1 MKKKIMVTG
10 VFDMLH
16 SGHVAFL
23 QNASLLGDLYV
34 CIGNDENVLQLK
46 QRGNIQPQEERRF
59 MIAALRCVYE
69 CRVNRGMGLL
79 DFIAEL
85 EAIRPDIFVVNE
97 DGHSE
102 EKKQCCARYGIE
114 YRVLKRLP
122 HEGLPARS
130 TTAIRETSDIPFRLD
145 LAGGWLD
152 QPFVSQ
158 HFPGAVLTICI
169 EPEHAFNMR
178 SGMSSSTRNK
188 AIELWQ
194 QKIPGGNREQLAKIL
209 FAYENPPG
217 TKEVAGSQDA
227 LGIVMPGLN
236 RYDYNGAYWPEKIQS
251 VHDES
256 ILSWLEQRLYL
267 AELGPRE
274 AGYSVLADTDINATK
289 ARALAV
295 ATDLCWGALLQ
306 KDAVAFGRQFTAS
319 FNAQVSMFP
328 HMSNAAVETL
338 INQYRQK
345 ALGWKLSGAGG
356 GGYLVLFSETTIDDA
371 LRIRIRRKD

>member
-23 QNASLLGDLYV
+23 QNAALLGDLYV

-46 QRGNIQPQEERRF
+46 KRANIQPQEERRF
-59 MIAALRCVYE
+59 MIAALRCVHD
-69 CRVNRGMGLL
+69 CRVNRGMGLI

-85 EAIRPDIFVVNE
+85 EDIRPDIFVVNE

-102 EKKQCCARYGIE
+102 EKEQCCVRYGIE

-194 QKIPGGNREQLAKIL
+194 RQIPGGNREQLAKIL

-227 LGIVMPGLN
+227 LG
-236 RYDYNGAYWPEKIQS
+236 
-251 VHDES
+251 
-256 ILSWLEQRLYL
+256 
-267 AELGPRE
+267 
-274 AGYSVLADTDINATK
+274 
-289 ARALAV
+289 
-295 ATDLCWGALLQ
+295 
-306 KDAVAFGRQFTAS
+306 
-319 FNAQVSMFP
+319 
-328 HMSNAAVETL
+328 
-338 INQYRQK
+338 
-345 ALGWKLSGAGG
+345 
-356 GGYLVLFSETTIDDA
+356 
-371 LRIRIRRKD
+371 